1 MKNSYLK
8 NCLLLLL
15 VLFCSYFK
23 SLAQNIQ
30 ARAHLDQ
37 STIRIGDQTQLHLSV
52 HQPAKTVVNFPQLA
66 DTVASKVQIVSQGKT
81 DTVADKNNTGQIT
94 VTHNYV
100 ITSFDAGTYT
110 IPAFAFSGGIQSNP
124 LTLQVQTVK
133 VDTTKAIFD
142 IKQPIAVSYTFWDW
156 LHDNWLWVLVPLLV
170 ILAVIGVIWY
180 LRKRPKK
187 EVTAPEVKAYVAPHI
202 IALEKLNNLRAK
214 KLWQQEAVKEYHSE
228 LSDIIREYLEKRY
241 AIKTYEKTS
250 DEIFASLKYLDIN
263 QDDRNKL
270 RQVLLLADLVK
281 FAKEKPL
288 PAENEQS
295 MDNAISFVNSTQQ
308 VIQPSATEG
317 GDSK

>member
-1 MKNSYLK
+1 
-8 NCLLLLL
+8 
-15 VLFCSYFK
+15 
-23 SLAQNIQ
+23 
-30 ARAHLDQ
+30 
-37 STIRIGDQTQLHLSV
+37 
-52 HQPAKTVVNFPQLA
+52 
-66 DTVASKVQIVSQGKT
+66 
-81 DTVADKNNTGQIT
+81 
-94 VTHNYV
+94 
-100 ITSFDAGTYT
+100 
-110 IPAFAFSGGIQSNP
+110 
-124 LTLQVQTVK
+124 
-133 VDTTKAIFD
+133 
-142 IKQPIAVSYTFWDW
+142 
-156 LHDNWLWVLVPLLV
+156 LV
-170 ILAVIGVIWY
+170 IIAIIGVIWY

-187 EVTAPEVKAYVAPHI
+187 EIIVPEVKVYVAPHTV
-202 IALEKLNNLRAK
+202 ALEKLQALRAK

-270 RQVLLLADLVK
+270 RQILLLADLVK

-317 GDSK
+317 GDGK